1 MKNTGTFRTARATTL
16 VIAVEIAAWAIGSAF
31 LLYAPAALPQF
42 RLERPQWLWALAA
55 GPLLVVAYLIALRL
69 KNRALRRFSN
79 SQLLPAMVPGVSSW
93 RSTARFLLLRHGLGL
108 ALIALAGPQMGTRV
122 EEVRSEGVDVMVAL
136 DVSNSMLA
144 QDIRPSRME
153 VAKRAL
159 AQLIDRM
166 HGDRLGIVVF
176 AGQAYTQLPIT
187 ADRSAAKLFLGSLGP
202 GLVHRQGTAIGAAI
216 DQAARGFGKD
226 AAKGRTILVI
236 SDGENFE
243 DDGVQAATDAAASGI
258 VVNTIGLGSPQGAP
272 IPILVNG
279 NMTGFKKD
287 RNGETVMTRLD
298 EALLGRIAAAGN
310 GEYVHATAADTGIDA
325 ILAKLRRMD
334 QSDLGS
340 YRFTGHEDRYQYFL
354 ALACAFTALGW
365 AMGERRGHN
374 PFKPRFGWTA

>member
-287 RNGETVMTRLD
+287 RNGETLMSRLD
-298 EALLGRIAAAGN
+298 GALLGRVAAAAT
-310 GEYVHATAADTGIDA
+310 GESVPATAADTGIDA